1 MAQQTAGEG
10 LAKQCRFLKGS
21 VSRQFTLLSE
31 FSAIVAQPLSS
42 ELGLYVKEEIIKTF
56 GIAIWC
62 IALIIV
68 ILIVL
73 LSVNIDG
80 IDGGDIVY
88 SMLSGASV
96 SFFVALVAMF
106 KNLPS
111 SKILLIVF
119 FSILSAAGAWI
130 VALIFL
136 YITNV
141 SLYSN
146 TALAFDL
153 TVGIIGA
160 IAMSSVL
167 IEKYTTQ
174 G

>member
-1 MAQQTAGEG
+1 MNSYIA
-10 LAKQCRFLKGS
+10 
-21 VSRQFTLLSE
+21 
-31 FSAIVAQPLSS
+31 
-42 ELGLYVKEEIIKTF
+42 ELGLYVKGEIMKTF
-56 GIAIWC
+56 GIAICC
-62 IALIIV
+62 IASIIV
-68 ILIVL
+68 ILLVL
-73 LSVNIDG
+73 LLVNIG
-80 IDGGDIVY
+80 VGDIVF
-88 SMLSGASV
+88 SMLSGAFV

-111 SKILLIVF
+111 PKILLIVF

-136 YITNV
+136 YIASV

>member
-1 MAQQTAGEG
+1 M
-10 LAKQCRFLKGS
+10 
-21 VSRQFTLLSE
+21 
-31 FSAIVAQPLSS
+31 
-42 ELGLYVKEEIIKTF
+42 KTF
-56 GIAIWC
+56 GIAIGC
-62 IALIIV
+62 IASIIV
-68 ILIVL
+68 ILLVL
-73 LSVNIDG
+73 LLVNMDV
-80 IDGGDIVY
+80 GDIVF
-88 SMLSGASV
+88 SMLSGAFV
-96 SFFVALVAMF
+96 SFFVALVAMS

-111 SKILLIVF
+111 HKILLIVL

-136 YITNV
+136 KITTV